1 MLQARAACLKP
12 GGPRFLP
19 HTVHYYLQAAASR
32 FAPTGHAL
40 RNMERVAAA
49 VSLNEPVLLVGET
62 GTGKTTLVQ
71 QIAKQARGAG
81 GREQGWGGVLAGGLL

>member
-1 MLQARAACLKP
+1 MQLWMQ
-12 GGPRFLP
+12 
-19 HTVHYYLQAAASR
+19 AASR

-49 VSLNEPVLLVGET
+49 VSLAEPVLLVGET

-71 QIAKQARGAG
+71 QIAKQVRAAG
-81 GREQGWGGVLAGGLL
+81 WVVGLGCGLCCFAAGRVASAGCCKHSRLCLRACG